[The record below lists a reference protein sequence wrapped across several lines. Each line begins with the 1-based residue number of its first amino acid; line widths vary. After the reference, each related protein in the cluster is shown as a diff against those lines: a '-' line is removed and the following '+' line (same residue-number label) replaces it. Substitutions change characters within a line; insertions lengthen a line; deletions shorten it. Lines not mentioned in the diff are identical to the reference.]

1 MAAFSG
7 ALFAT
12 RLHSHYNSA
21 MTEPKP
27 PTTPIQGAMAHL
39 TQRDLQQYLEQQGI
53 QARLIPDLGHTPTV
67 PAAAEVLGVEPDQIV
82 KTLLFVLEARE
93 DGGQIPPAVVVIGN
107 GENRISK
114 RALGQHFG
122 LNPKRVK
129 LAPAETVIDLLGYPP
144 GGVPPFGHRTPLP
157 VILDQKV
164 MELQERYNDR
174 VFGGGG
180 DDYTMLE
187 LTVSD
192 LLRVHQ
198 PEVLALAE
206 D

>member
-1 MAAFSG
+1 MQAMP
-7 ALFAT
+7 ALMT
-12 RLHSHYNSA
+12 QHNLQEYLDQHSI
-21 MTEPKP
+21 P
-27 PTTPIQGAMAHL
+27 
-39 TQRDLQQYLEQQGI
+39 
-53 QARLIPDLGHTPTV
+53 ARLIPDLGHTPTV
-67 PAAAEVLGVEPDQIV
+67 SAAAQVLGVEPDQII
-82 KTLLFVLEARE
+82 KTLLFVLEAGE
-93 DGGQIPPAVVVIGN
+93 KTGQVPSAVVVIGN

-144 GGVPPFGHRTPLP
+144 GGVPPFGHRTTLP
-157 VILDQKV
+157 IILDQKV
-164 MELQERYNDR
+164 VELRNRYDDR

-192 LLRVHQ
+192 LLRVYQ
-198 PEVLALAE
+198 PEVLPLAE
-206 D
+206 